1 MFNPTNQAS
10 DAFRA
15 TFGDNLQ
22 SGNGLYAS
30 DRIYGRFSSG
40 GNLHDTFMVD
50 RYENI
55 YNGHTTIDLGGGMKT
70 HLDW

>member
-10 DAFRA
+10 NAFRA

-22 SGNGLYAS
+22 STSGLYAS
-30 DRIYGRFSSG
+30 DRLYGQFSSG
-40 GNLHDTFMVD
+40 GNLHDTFKVD

-55 YNGHTTIDLGGGMKT
+55 YNSHTTIDLGAGVKIP
-70 HLDW
+70 LDW